1 MPLPLLRTVTAGLI
15 IFTLSGFTSLEA
27 LFAPKAELWPKWQAH
42 TPGSTETVDHG
53 AWRIFLQRYLK
64 PGTDGVNRIDY
75 AGVSAADARAL
86 HAYLNR
92 LRRVP
97 VGQLDRPE
105 QLAYWIN
112 FYNAIT
118 VKVVVDQ
125 IRQKGPVDSIRDIDL
140 SSGLFS
146 DGPWERKLL
155 EVAGEPVSLNDIEH
169 RILRPIWKDPRI
181 HYAVNCAS
189 IGCPNLAAEP
199 YRGAAIEA
207 QLDAAAKAYVNHP
220 RGVAINGNQLIASK
234 IYTWF
239 ADDFGGNEAAVIE
252 HLKRYADP
260 DLKKVLGGFDA
271 IDGYDYDWGLNEAAS
286 R

>member
-1 MPLPLLRTVTAGLI
+1 MHRSFARTFVAGWLV
-15 IFTLSGFTSLEA
+15 FALGGFTSLEA
-27 LFAPKAELWPKWQAH
+27 LFAPQAELWPRWQTH
-42 TPGSTETVDHG
+42 TPGSTRTVDHG
-53 AWRIFLQRYLK
+53 AWRAFLQNYLK
-64 PGTDGVNRIDY
+64 PGADGVNRVDY
-75 AGVSAADARAL
+75 AGVSAADAKAL
-86 HAYLNR
+86 HGYLDH

-97 VGQLDRPE
+97 VDQLDRPE

-125 IRQKGPVDSIRDIDL
+125 LRQKGPVDSIRDIDL

-146 DGPWERKLL
+146 DGPWDRKLL
-155 EVAGEPVSLNDIEH
+155 DVAGEPVSLNDIEH

-189 IGCPNLAAEP
+189 IGCPNLAADP
-199 YRGAAIEA
+199 YRGSAIEA

-220 RGVAINGNQLIASK
+220 RGVMVEGDRLVASK

-239 ADDFGGNEAAVIE
+239 ADDFGGGEKSVIA
-252 HLKRYADP
+252 HLKRYALP
-260 DLKKVLGGFDA
+260 DLAARLSGFEA
-271 IDGYDYDWGLNEAAS
+271 IDGYEYDWGLNGAAS

>member
-1 MPLPLLRTVTAGLI
+1 MRRFFTRTFVAAGLVL
-15 IFTLSGFTSLEA
+15 TLAGFTSLEA
-27 LFAPKAELWPKWQAH
+27 LFAPKAELWPRWQAH
-42 TPGSTETVDHG
+42 SSGSTGAVDHG
-53 AWRIFLQRYLK
+53 VWRAFLERYLK
-64 PGTDGVNRIDY
+64 PDADGINRLDY
-75 AGVSAADARAL
+75 AGVSAADTKAL
-86 HAYLNR
+86 HGYLDH
-92 LRRVP
+92 LRRTP
-97 VGQLDRPE
+97 VDRLDRPE

-118 VKVVVDQ
+118 VKVVVDYM
-125 IRQKGPVDSIRDIDL
+125 RQKGPVGSIRDIDL

-155 EVAGEPVSLNDIEH
+155 EVAGEQLSLNDIEH

-199 YRGAAIEA
+199 YRGETIEA
-207 QLDAAAKAYVNHP
+207 QLDDAAKAYVNHP
-220 RGVAINGNQLIASK
+220 RGVMIDGDRLVVSK

-239 ADDFGGNEAAVIE
+239 ADDFGGGEKSVIA
-252 HLKRYADP
+252 HLKRYAGP
-260 DLKKVLGGFDA
+260 ELAARLGRFEA
-271 IDGYDYDWGLNEAAS
+271 IDGYEYDWGLNGAAS